1 MNKRGRPP
9 NEVPSVRIL
18 IRLTLR
24 PGRDD
29 DLIAFFEALPP
40 GHRATA
46 VMTAMRSGNL
56 AAGQDTD
63 DVSDE
68 EMTDILFDSFV
79 R

>member
-1 MNKRGRPP
+1 
-9 NEVPSVRIL
+9 VRIL

-29 DLIAFFEALPP
+29 DLIAFFENLPP
-40 GHRATA
+40 GHRASA

-56 AAGQDTD
+56 IAAQPEDQ
-63 DVSDE
+63 VSDE